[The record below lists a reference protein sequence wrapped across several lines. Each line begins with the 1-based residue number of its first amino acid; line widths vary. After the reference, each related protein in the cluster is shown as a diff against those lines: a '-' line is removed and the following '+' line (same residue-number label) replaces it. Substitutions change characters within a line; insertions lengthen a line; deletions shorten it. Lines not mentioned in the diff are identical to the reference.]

1 MAKGWLIGGGI
12 FLGVLL
18 VASIILALTQRGDV
32 SFPEGSPEA
41 AVQNFLKAAET
52 EDFQV
57 AYDLLSADIKAE
69 CELQDFVGQRFPG
82 DRSFDDSTVT
92 LERTS
97 TAGDT
102 TFIIVRITQVYNNG
116 IFGKSE
122 SSHQQRYALSQEDGE
137 WHFTDYPW
145 PFFNCGPFK
154 PAPVAPR
161 VAEPVPTAA
170 PETAPTPA
178 AP

>member
-18 VASIILALTQRGDV
+18 IASIALALTQREETP
-32 SFPEGSPEA
+32 FPVGTPEA
-41 AVQNFLKAAET
+41 AVQDFLKASET

-57 AYDLLSADIKAE
+57 AYDLLSERLKSQ

-82 DRSFDDSTVT
+82 DRTFENSRVT

-97 TAGDT
+97 AVNDT
-102 TFIIVRITQVYNNG
+102 TFVTVRITQIYNNG
-116 IFGKSE
+116 PFGSSE
-122 SSHQQRYALSQEDGE
+122 SSHEHRYALVQEDGQ
-137 WHFTDYPW
+137 WRFSDYPW
-145 PFFNCGPFK
+145 PFFNCGRFNPEPARPVVPT
-154 PAPVAPR
+154 PAPTS
-161 VAEPVPTAA
+161 EPEAS
-170 PETAPTPA
+170 PTPA